1 MLLAACGVQE
11 SALEVDGRGVFTKAL
26 LETLEQVM
34 SERVSYEELMWRMP
48 DLSGYVRYS
57 KAFLGFYSHS
67 HECRQNPQCE
77 GVNLNRRLFSTEPAP
92 SSNLARSLGPSF
104 ALIVRSPQGQLEI
117 GSTPSLPGQQF
128 PARQDDES
136 VSRFC
141 IELGPGLDE
150 VFKRLKGACDADNL
164 TTHLK
169 NSGESDYGL
178 QLVEA
183 DIIVSILNGR
193 AVFDDLTGIGSSSHK
208 ANRFKR
214 LPSTSEPDFDSLYP
228 IISAAAHWYHHLRR
242 HPTNSA
248 LSHSREVTIEF
259 MELSETSEYDA
270 MLMPKLGPS
279 TGNLITQDAQFRN
292 MVDIVVD
299 EETLYGQKIKN
310 SSKHAL
316 YPYLFYF
323 DNSDFSISKQIF
335 LLIKRIYRR
344 VLPHPDFSFR
354 SSLFIN
360 FCSALLPPFHLHNRW
375 HTRPSTSCQWLPDH
389 RLRLRRSITSPV
401 LPP

>member
-57 KAFLGFYSHS
+57 KAFVGFYSHS

-92 SSNLARSLGPSF
+92 SSHLARSLGPSF
-104 ALIVRSPQGQLEI
+104 ALIVHSPQGQLEI
-117 GSTPSLPGQQF
+117 GATPSLPGQQF

-136 VSRFC
+136 VTRFC

-150 VFKRLKGACDADNL
+150 VFERLKGACDADNL

-169 NSGESDYGL
+169 SSGDPDYGL
-178 QLVEA
+178 QLIEA

-193 AVFDDLTGIGSSSHK
+193 AVFDDLTGFGSSPPK
-208 ANRFKR
+208 ASRFKR

-242 HPTNSA
+242 RPTNSA
-248 LSHSREVTIEF
+248 LSHSREVSIEF

-279 TGNLITQDAQFRN
+279 TENLITQDAQSRN
-292 MVDIVVD
+292 MVDIVVE
-299 EETLYGQKIKN
+299 EETLYGQKIRN
-310 SSKHAL
+310 TSQHAL

-335 LLIKRIYRR
+335 LLVERIYRR
-344 VLPHPDFSFR
+344 VFPCPDFSFR
-354 SSLFIN
+354 PSLFIIP
-360 FCSALLPPFHLHNRW
+360 CSALLPPSHLYIRW

-389 RLRLRRSITSPV
+389 RLRLRRSVTSPI